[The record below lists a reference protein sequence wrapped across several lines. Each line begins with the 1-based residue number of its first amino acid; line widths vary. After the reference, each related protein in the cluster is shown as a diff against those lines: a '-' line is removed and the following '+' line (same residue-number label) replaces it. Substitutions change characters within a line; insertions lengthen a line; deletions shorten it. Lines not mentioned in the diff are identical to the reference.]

1 VGHIEKHHRKPCG
14 RNGCAHSFGKH
25 GSTKGACSRCD
36 CPRWVAQEG
45 DRETYRAR
53 WLDPAGKEHAKTFVR
68 KIDADRHLVTI
79 EGDKLKG
86 AYVDPDAGRVLL
98 GAWAER
104 WLEGKKALKPSTRR
118 DYRNLLDHQ
127 VLPHFRDLPLSA
139 IDGLMVEEWA
149 AGLVAGGL
157 SAKRARK
164 AHAVLFQAL
173 KAAVR
178 GRKLASNPAED
189 VQLPE
194 HQRKEMHFL
203 TAVQVEAL
211 AAAIREPYGVVVRFA
226 AYSGV
231 RPGELAALKVWQLD
245 LLRGTARVVQATTE
259 VGGHLFTGPTKTHE
273 ARTVKLP
280 RFLCAELG
288 AYLAAR
294 HSEPDALLFTALEGG
309 TLRENNFV
317 RRYFKPAIA
326 AANEQLVKAAKAGER
341 PALIPEGLR
350 MYDLRHTC
358 ASLLIHEGA
367 SVKAVQKQLGHKS
380 ATMTLDTYG
389 HLWPDETE
397 RLAEH
402 MDRAHNEALT
412 RLART
417 QDGPVVVPLQDA
429 AGQ

>member
-1 VGHIEKHHRKPCG
+1 
-14 RNGCAHSFGKH
+14 
-25 GSTKGACSRCD
+25 
-36 CPRWVAQEG
+36 
-45 DRETYRAR
+45 
-53 WLDPAGKEHAKTFVR
+53 
-68 KIDADRHLVTI
+68 
-79 EGDKLKG
+79 
-86 AYVDPDAGRVLL
+86 VL
-98 GAWAER
+98 
-104 WLEGKKALKPSTRR
+104 
-118 DYRNLLDHQ
+118 
-127 VLPHFRDLPLSA
+127 
-139 IDGLMVEEWA
+139 
-149 AGLVAGGL
+149 
-157 SAKRARK
+157 
-164 AHAVLFQAL
+164 
-173 KAAVR
+173 
-178 GRKLASNPAED
+178 
-189 VQLPE
+189 
-194 HQRKEMHFL
+194 
-203 TAVQVEAL
+203 
-211 AAAIREPYGVVVRFA
+211 PYGVVVRFA

-288 AYLAAR
+288 AYLAGR
-294 HSEPDALLFTALEGG
+294 QSEPDALLFTALEGG

-326 AANEQLVKAAKAGER
+326 VANEQLVKAATAGER
-341 PALIPEGLR
+341 PTLIPGGLR

-402 MDRAHNEALT
+402 MDRAHEEALT

-417 QDGPVVVPLQDA
+417 QDGPVVVPLQSA